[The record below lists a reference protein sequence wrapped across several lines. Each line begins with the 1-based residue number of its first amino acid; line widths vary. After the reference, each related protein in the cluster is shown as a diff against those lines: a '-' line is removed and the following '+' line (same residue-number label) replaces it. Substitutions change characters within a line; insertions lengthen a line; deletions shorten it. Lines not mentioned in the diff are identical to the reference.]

1 MLLREYDID
10 EHITKSNPNKQD
22 DIVKGLKIINKDIS
36 DIDDNNTYK
45 IMIPRAHAR
54 METSIKPKLDELE
67 SVEHYSIYIVKQ
79 IGSIQNR
86 RDTILFCNFPSS
98 DRLFKVILHTDGGVS
113 FEKSEHKYML
123 RVTDEL
129 DRRIILGYCMMYQVE
144 LRWLSYGDKKPM
156 WRDYSN
162 ALNYRADMMAKRLKH
177 GPINTSIIKYN
188 NLKAF
193 EENAN
198 IFSKVV
204 LI

>member
-10 EHITKSNPNKQD
+10 EHITKSNPNNQD

-54 METSIKPKLDELE
+54 METSTKPKLDELE
-67 SVEHYSIYIVKQ
+67 SVEHYTIYIIKQ

-113 FEKSEHKYML
+113 FEKYEHKYML

-193 EENAN
+193 EENTN
-198 IFSKVV
+198 IFSKVA

>member
-1 MLLREYDID
+1 MF
-10 EHITKSNPNKQD
+10 
-22 DIVKGLKIINKDIS
+22 KI
-36 DIDDNNTYK
+36 
-45 IMIPRAHAR
+45 
-54 METSIKPKLDELE
+54 
-67 SVEHYSIYIVKQ
+67 
-79 IGSIQNR
+79 
-86 RDTILFCNFPSS
+86 
-98 DRLFKVILHTDGGVS
+98 ILHTDGGAS

-177 GPINTSIIKYN
+177 GPINTNIIKYG

-193 EENAN
+193 EENTT
-198 IFSKVV
+198 IFSKIA